1 MENTTPVI
9 TSSQILADL
18 QAGLTRADIKAKYN
32 LTHLQ
37 LQGIFRSPSLK
48 NRRTSVEKG
57 TPFTFVDDIASNI
70 PAPAPDQVD
79 DIPETAHQVTLDE
92 AIAEQETVGNVEET
106 STTSESIAPA
116 PAPVMESQHGF

>member
-18 QAGLTRADIKAKYN
+18 QAGLTRADIKVKYN

-48 NRRTSVEKG
+48 NKRTSVEKG
-57 TPFTFVDDIASNI
+57 TPFTFVDDLNNT
-70 PAPAPDQVD
+70 PAAEELRTAQAPEVARQIDL
-79 DIPETAHQVTLDE
+79 EE
-92 AIAEQETVGNVEET
+92 AIAEQESLENVEET

-116 PAPVMESQHGF
+116 PTPVMESQHGF